1 MINFNIFSYK
11 FVLKFK
17 VIKKLTAYISFLL
30 KSSNEHGVHSPFVY
44 KLVTACFYSPTNPA
58 YVNAFLKYKNEL
70 IHNKKEIVIAD
81 FGAGSNYFK
90 GNTRSINEIAQNAG
104 ISTKRARLLIRFV
117 QYFKPQNILEIGTSL
132 GLSTYCLH
140 LGNPKAAITTL
151 EGCQETAK
159 VARSQFKN
167 FNFHPTLISGNFKE
181 SLPTVLQNNQFDLIY
196 IDGNH
201 QKEATISYFEQC
213 LTSIHNDSIIIFDDI
228 HWSTGMKE
236 AWEIISKNKQVT
248 VSIDTF
254 QWGIVFFRKEQEKE
268 HFIIRF

>member
-1 MINFNIFSYK
+1 M
-11 FVLKFK
+11 LKFK
-17 VIKKLTAYISFLL
+17 VIKKLTAYISFLF
-30 KSSNEHGVHSPFVY
+30 KSRNEHGVHSPFVF
-44 KLVTACFYSPTNPA
+44 KLVTACFYSRTNQES
-58 YVNAFLKYKNEL
+58 VNAFLKYKNEF
-70 IHNKKEIVIAD
+70 IHNKQEIIISD

-90 GNTRSINEIAQNAG
+90 GNKRKINAIAQNAG

-132 GLSTYCLH
+132 GLSTYCLY
-140 LGNPKAAITTL
+140 LGNPKAVITTL
-151 EGCQETAK
+151 EGCEETSK
-159 VARSQFKN
+159 VARTQLKK
-167 FNFHPTLISGNFKE
+167 FNFYPTLITGNFKE
-181 SLPTVLQNNQFDLIY
+181 ILPTALQNRQFDLIY

-213 LTSIHNDSIIIFDDI
+213 LNSIHNDSIIIFDDI

-236 AWEIISKNKQVT
+236 AWEIIRKNKKVT

-268 HFIIRF
+268 HFIIRI